1 MLCLSFNY
9 VNPENKQCNQKS
21 LHITNASQQ
30 GANLGQCQKQITWD
44 VSNSNFMSQPD
55 EAVLRSQFNIPENI
69 RVNTY
74 YVGDADNDIIN
85 AFSSQKSPQRPKTH
99 IQCVSRV
106 KLHLPSNHT
115 LETSALLD
123 TGSVLNFVS
132 KSLIEKIGNPTP
144 EGTWCGSIKT
154 VSGIKTISTPFH
166 QLCLMDVKGGV
177 NFIRALEIESIGQS
191 SNLEYSEFMEIC
203 STLRINPRLVQKPS

>member
-1 MLCLSFNY
+1 MS
-9 VNPENKQCNQKS
+9 
-21 LHITNASQQ
+21 
-30 GANLGQCQKQITWD
+30 
-44 VSNSNFMSQPD
+44 FMSQPN
-55 EAVLRSQFNIPENI
+55 ESMLRSQFNIPPNVH
-69 RVNTY
+69 VNTY
-74 YVGDADNDIIN
+74 YVGDNGDDIIN

-132 KSLIEKIGNPTP
+132 KALIEKLGNPTP

-154 VSGIKTISTPFH
+154 VSGIKTISTPFY
-166 QLCLMDVKGGV
+166 QLCLMDVNNRV
-177 NFIRALEIESIGQS
+177 NFIRALEIDSTGQS
-191 SNLEYSEFMEIC
+191 S
-203 STLRINPRLVQKPS
+203 TLDY